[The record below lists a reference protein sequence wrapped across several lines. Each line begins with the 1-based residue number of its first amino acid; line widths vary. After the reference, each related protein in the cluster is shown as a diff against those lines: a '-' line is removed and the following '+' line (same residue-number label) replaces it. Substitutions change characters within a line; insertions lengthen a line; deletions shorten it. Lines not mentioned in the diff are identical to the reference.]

1 MSATSDANAEY
12 GAALA
17 RAFGGALLFSFPLL
31 MTMEMW
37 SLGMAVERWRLLVL
51 LLLTLPMLIGLSYYA
66 GFEPTFRLKDEVLDA
81 LAAFGVGFV
90 LAAALLLVF
99 GVLHGDA
106 LSSQAAWGKV
116 SLSAVPAAIGALLAG
131 KQLGER
137 GPGRREKSRAGT
149 LGELFLM
156 AVGATF
162 LAFNVAPTEEMILIA
177 YQMGPL
183 QTLVLMAASIV
194 LLHLYVYRLGFPGE
208 AKRREA
214 GSFART
220 FVAFTAPGYGV
231 ALLVSLYMLWTFGR
245 TDGVAPH
252 EIATMTIVLAFPAA
266 LGAATAR
273 LVV

>member
-1 MSATSDANAEY
+1 MDANVEY
-12 GAALA
+12 GRALA
-17 RAFGGALLFSFPLL
+17 RAAGGALLFSFPLL

-37 SLGMAVERWRLLVL
+37 SLGVTVDRWRLLL
-51 LLLTLPMLIGLSYYA
+51 FLLLTLPMLVGLSYFA

-81 LAAFGVGFV
+81 LAAFGLGF
-90 LAAALLLVF
+90 LLSAALLGVF
-99 GVLHGDA
+99 GVLHGES
-106 LSSQAAWGKV
+106 LGSQGAWGKV
-116 SLSAVPAAIGALLAG
+116 SLCAAPAAVGALLAG

-137 GPGRREKSRAGT
+137 GLGSREKAQAGP

-156 AVGATF
+156 AVGAAF

-183 QTLVLMAASIV
+183 HTLLLVAASIA
-194 LLHLYVYRLGFPGE
+194 LLHLFVYRLGFPGE

-214 GSFART
+214 GNFMRT
-220 FVAFTAPGYGV
+220 FVGFTAPGYGV
-231 ALLVSLYMLWTFGR
+231 ALLMSLYLLWTFGR
-245 TDGVAPH
+245 TDGVAVH
-252 EIATMTIVLAFPAA
+252 EIATMTVVLGFPAA